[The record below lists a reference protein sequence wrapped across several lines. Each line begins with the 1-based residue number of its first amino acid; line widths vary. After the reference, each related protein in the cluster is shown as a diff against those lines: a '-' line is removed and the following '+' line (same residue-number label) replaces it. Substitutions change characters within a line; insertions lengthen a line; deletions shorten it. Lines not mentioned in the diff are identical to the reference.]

1 MSDEGRY
8 QPNTDIESSD
18 EIVISG
24 IAGRFPASDNVTKLK
39 ENLFNKV
46 NLLRDDHN
54 RWNKG
59 D

>member
-1 MSDEGRY
+1 MDSTTACRSLNGIDSGE
-8 QPNTDIESSD
+8 

-24 IAGRFPASDNVTKLK
+24 IAGRFPNSDNVKQLK

-46 NLLRDDHN
+46 DLVSANHG
-54 RWNKG
+54 RWTIG